1 MKFGSGSLG
10 QDKWLADL
18 FWTAHDLKT
27 LFYFREAALSHS
39 PREGKGVVGAIGR
52 NSMCVD

>member
-39 PREGKGVVGAIGR
+39 PREGKGVGAIGR
-52 NSMCVD
+52 NPMCID